1 MKRYIK
7 HIYLIWRRGRNDSR
21 IKIGKITR
29 NQTEGVR
36 FEYISDGVKEALE
49 KGFNMYPDFPNPAT
63 GGWYDRV
70 PSMLLPDK
78 QLHIVRNKYIH
89 CHSSSYRKP
98 EQS

>member
-7 HIYLIWRRGRNDSR
+7 RIYLIWRRGRNDSR

-49 KGFNMYPDFPNPAT
+49 KGFNMYPDFPNPE
-63 GGWYDRV
+63 
-70 PSMLLPDK
+70 
-78 QLHIVRNKYIH
+78 IVYKNNVLEVFAQRLTNTERSDIQKYYNYWEINP
-89 CHSSSYRKP
+89 KL
-98 EQS
+98 

>member
-49 KGFNMYPDFPNPAT
+49 YVSGFSKS
-63 GGWYDRV
+63 R
-70 PSMLLPDK
+70 SC
-78 QLHIVRNKYIH
+78 I
-89 CHSSSYRKP
+89 
-98 EQS
+98 